1 MTRIF
6 KLIAAIGLVS
16 ASTVFVPAQAQAQ
29 EQTSEA
35 RLETASFA
43 TYTPSMAARGQ
54 RFYVGP

>member
-6 KLIAAIGLVS
+6 RLIAAIGVVS
-16 ASTVFVPAQAQAQ
+16 VSTDFVPAQAQ
-29 EQTSEA
+29 TNEA
-35 RLETASFA
+35 RLEEASFV